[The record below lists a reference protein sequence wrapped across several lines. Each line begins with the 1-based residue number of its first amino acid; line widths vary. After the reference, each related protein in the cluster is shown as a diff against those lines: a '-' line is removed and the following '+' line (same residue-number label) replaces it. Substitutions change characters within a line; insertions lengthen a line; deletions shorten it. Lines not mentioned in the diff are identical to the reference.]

1 MAGYITKRL
10 LLFVPTLLAISLLVF
25 TTIRIIPGDPAASL
39 LADGGGNAGSGASST
54 ASYEAMRERLGLNE
68 PFLKAYVSWLSGV
81 MQGDLGTSMR
91 TGEAVSAQFGQRLPL
106 TMELTVLALVLSI
119 AIGLPAG
126 VLSAVRAGRW
136 ADYFVRFPTVLL
148 MAVPNFW
155 LALLVLIVPFQVFGY
170 SPPLNYHSLTA
181 DPLSNLR
188 TVLPPAIVVGI
199 GSSALIIRMTR
210 TSLLDVLSEDYVR
223 TARAKG
229 LGERLVVYRHAMKN
243 ALIPTLEIILGRVP
257 ALLGGVVVMETVFA
271 LPGLGRSLVD
281 AVNWR
286 DYTSLQA
293 LVVFNAAI
301 VLAVNLIADVLYAWL
316 DPRVRYG

>member
-1 MAGYITKRL
+1 MAAYILKRTIL
-10 LLFVPTLLAISLLVF
+10 CIPTLLAISLLVF
-25 TTIRIIPGDPAASL
+25 TTIRIIPGDPAAAL
-39 LADGGGNAGSGASST
+39 LADGGGNAGSGASSS

-68 PFLKAYVSWLSGV
+68 PYLEAYWSWLSDV
-81 MQGDLGTSMR
+81 AQGDLGRSMR
-91 TGEAVSAQFGQRLPL
+91 TGEEVSAQLSQRLPL
-106 TMELTVLALVLSI
+106 TMEVTVFALVLSVV
-119 AIGLPAG
+119 IGLPAG
-126 VLSAVRAGRW
+126 VVSAVRSGRW
-136 ADYFVRFPTVLL
+136 PDYAVRIPTVLL

-155 LALLVLIVPFQVFGY
+155 LALLVLIVPFQLFGY
-170 SPPLNYHSLTA
+170 SPPLNYVSLSA
-181 DPLSNLR
+181 DPVSNLR

-229 LGERLVVYRHAMKN
+229 LGERVVVYRHALKN

-281 AVNWR
+281 SVNWR

-301 VLAVNLIADVLYAWL
+301 VLAFNLFADVLYAWL

>member
-1 MAGYITKRL
+1 MAAYILKRTIL
-10 LLFVPTLLAISLLVF
+10 CIPTLLAISLLVF
-25 TTIRIIPGDPAASL
+25 TTIRIIPGDPAAAL
-39 LADGGGNAGSGASST
+39 LADGGGNAGSGASSS

-68 PFLKAYVSWLSGV
+68 PYLEAYWSWLSDV
-81 MQGDLGTSMR
+81 AQGDLGRSMR
-91 TGEAVSAQFGQRLPL
+91 TGEEVSAQLSQRLPL
-106 TMELTVLALVLSI
+106 TMEVTVFALVLSVV
-119 AIGLPAG
+119 IGLPAG
-126 VLSAVRAGRW
+126 VVSAVRSGRW
-136 ADYFVRFPTVLL
+136 PDYAVRIPTVLL

-155 LALLVLIVPFQVFGY
+155 LALLVLIVPFQLFGY
-170 SPPLNYHSLTA
+170 SPPLNYVSLSA
-181 DPLSNLR
+181 DPVSNLR

-229 LGERLVVYRHAMKN
+229 LGERVVVYRHALKN

-281 AVNWR
+281 SVNWR

-293 LVVFNAAI
+293 LVVFNATI
-301 VLAVNLIADVLYAWL
+301 VLAFNLFADVLYAWL